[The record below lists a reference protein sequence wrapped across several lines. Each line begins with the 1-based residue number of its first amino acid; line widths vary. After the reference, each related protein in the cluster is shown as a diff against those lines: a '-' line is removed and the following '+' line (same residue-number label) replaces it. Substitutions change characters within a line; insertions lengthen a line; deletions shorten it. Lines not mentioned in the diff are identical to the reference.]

1 MPHSQYRVIFIG
13 ELVDIDKREVVKRNL
28 ATLFG
33 TTPGNMDRLF
43 GKRPLILKKD
53 LSRDEAIRFR
63 DAIIRCGAFCR
74 IETMDSTSEILISLP
89 EDTVGETMTC
99 PRCQKQQS
107 NSALCRFCGALVQEY
122 SQRQVES
129 SPGED
134 QPEDDSNRRN
144 YERRRDLETSVNVT
158 QSDER
163 RVGLDRRKAHLDWR
177 M

>member
-13 ELVDIDKREVVKRNL
+13 DLVATDNRDVVKRNL

-33 TTPGNMDRLF
+33 TSPGNMDRLF
-43 GKRPLILKKD
+43 GTRPLILKKNLD
-53 LSRDEAIRFR
+53 RDEAIRFR

-74 IETMDSTSEILISLP
+74 IETMDSTSEILVSLP
-89 EDTVGETMTC
+89 EDRTGEIMSC

-107 NSALCRFCGALVQEY
+107 RSPLCRFCGALAQDCS
-122 SQRQVES
+122 SQLGESPVEQVE
-129 SPGED
+129 
-134 QPEDDSNRRN
+134 PEDDANRRY

-163 RVGLDRRKAHLDWR
+163 RAGRDRRKAHLDWR